1 VTSVDR
7 PRLRA
12 LRFLACGAVLA
23 GFALAAAAPAALAD
37 GIPTPVPGAASGPSG
52 DDLRSIATADGL
64 TCRDDAGAAAPEA
77 SCTNAT
83 TPGGE
88 QYTAT
93 FFTNPALVLVASSSG
108 TPPLTDKARS
118 FLVDMAAP
126 FCAGGAAAVG
136 AFYDASL
143 PKGFTPTGY
152 QFEDAACRLTLTFN
166 DNGDFG
172 FRTLIAFSLL
182 GGAPVP
188 SIPAS
193 LLPAPTGTAAP
204 AATTIPAPVP
214 GGGPHPTAGAF
225 AGSIAGPGQVSTDV
239 SILAESAA
247 LALLIVLLMPFPAQL
262 FNSTLEAHYDE
273 VRGWFPRIRLPFAR
287 GEFWKSAPGVGL
299 FLAASALLYALLDP
313 GLALEAESAAE
324 VVGIGLGILVT
335 AFAFEIP
342 SLIAHRRLGDRW
354 RLQVLPGTI
363 VVGIVCVVISRVTGF
378 LPGYVY
384 GLILGLSFARELPER
399 DEGRGT
405 ALAGV
410 LMLGVAVLAWFAL
423 SALGSEGGGVLAI
436 AARTILAAVVVG
448 GLEGVVFGLAPLRF
462 LQGEVLWAWNRIA
475 WGVVFGLG
483 VFAFAHILINPQ
495 SGYLSDS
502 SRTPLLTILG
512 LFIGFGIVS
521 VAFWAYFR
529 YRPTRPE
536 SGSSSG

>member
-1 VTSVDR
+1 MTVDR
-7 PRLRA
+7 ARLRA
-12 LRFLACGAVLA
+12 LRFLACAALLA
-23 GFALAAAAPAALAD
+23 GCALAVAAPGALAD

-52 DDLRSIATADGL
+52 DDLRSIATANGL
-64 TCRDDAGAAAPEA
+64 TCQDAAGAGAPEA
-77 SCTNAT
+77 SCNSAT

-126 FCAGGAAAVG
+126 FCAGGATAVA

-152 QFEDAACRLTLTFN
+152 QFEDAACRLSLTFN

-172 FRTLIAFSLL
+172 FRTIIAFSLV
-182 GGAPVP
+182 GSAPIP
-188 SIPAS
+188 SVPAS
-193 LLPAPTGTAAP
+193 LLPVPTGTAVP
-204 AATTIPAPVP
+204 AATITPAPLP

-225 AGSIAGPGQVSTDV
+225 AASVAGPGQVSTDV
-239 SILAESAA
+239 AILAESAA

-273 VRGWFPRIRLPFAR
+273 VRGWFPRFSLPFGR
-287 GEFWKSAPGVGL
+287 GDFWKSPIGVGL
-299 FLAASALLYALLDP
+299 FLAASALLYAFLDP
-313 GLALEAESAAE
+313 GLGLDAESAAE

-342 SLIAHRRLGDRW
+342 SLLAHRRLGDRW
-354 RLQVLPGTI
+354 RIEVLPGTI

-410 LMLGVAVLAWFAL
+410 LMLVVAVVAWLAL
-423 SALGSEGGGVLAI
+423 SALGTEGGGVLAI

-462 LQGEVLWAWNRIA
+462 LQGEVLWAWNRVA
-475 WGVVFGLG
+475 WGIVFGLG

-512 LFIGFGIVS
+512 LFVGFGLVS

-529 YRPTRPE
+529 YRPARSDGP
-536 SGSSSG
+536 SSSG